1 MRGDTPTPDD
11 LQRSIG
17 FLIGEVSRLLRI
29 VYDRRV
35 EPLGLTR
42 SQWRLLVHL
51 LRRQGATQSEL
62 AQLLEIEKATVGQ
75 LIDRLEAKGWVERRA
90 DDRDLRTRRVFI
102 APAVQ
107 PLLNDMMALAE
118 TVHADALRGLPAGE
132 AERLID
138 ILLHVKGNLSRL
150 AADGTGNG
158 NGSKG

>member
-1 MRGDTPTPDD
+1 MRGDVPESDD
-11 LQRSIG
+11 VQRSIG

-51 LRRQGATQSEL
+51 RRREGPTQSEL
-62 AQLLEIEKATVGQ
+62 AAALEIERPTAGQ

-102 APAVQ
+102 AEAVQ
-107 PLLNDMMALAE
+107 PLLHDMMELAE
-118 TVHADALRGLPAGE
+118 SVHADALDGLPAGD
-132 AERLID
+132 AERLVD
-138 ILLHVKGNLSRL
+138 ILLHIKGNLSRI
-150 AADGTGNG
+150 AADGGGNG
-158 NGSKG
+158 RG